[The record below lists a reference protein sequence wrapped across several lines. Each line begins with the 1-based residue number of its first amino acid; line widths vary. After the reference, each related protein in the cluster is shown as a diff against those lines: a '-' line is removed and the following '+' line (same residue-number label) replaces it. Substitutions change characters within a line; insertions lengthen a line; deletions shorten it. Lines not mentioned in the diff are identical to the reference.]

1 MLRHA
6 SVCVILASVQA
17 SLAFAPLPASHVV
30 RPGSRRVGAASPGL
44 RMQQQSEPAIARR
57 SLLSAA
63 GASVL
68 LGGSQHAAAA
78 DGKGK
83 AKKPAFIKIEDGL
96 SYILKKEPDGGP
108 LAKLGNHVLR
118 GTRLCG

>member
-17 SLAFAPLPASHVV
+17 SLAFAPSPASHVV

-44 RMQQQSEPAIARR
+44 RMQQESEPAIARR
-57 SLLSAA
+57 SLLRAA

-68 LGGSQHAAAA
+68 LGGAQHAAAA